1 MSGPRA
7 GCPGRSPDVRLMPR
21 ISGSCLSP
29 LQKVVYFTPDVR
41 VFAGYPGL
49 PVSPDVRAL
58 SRMSGPLL
66 PIKLI

>member
-7 GCPGRSPDVRLMPR
+7 GCPGRSPDARLMPR

-41 VFAGYPGL
+41 VFAGYPG
-49 PVSPDVRAL
+49 PIPDVR
-58 SRMSGPLL
+58 PLTARKTDMIL
-66 PIKLI
+66 